1 MKCRNIEIDSKV
13 ELKIKMKYYVTY
25 FSGCLIFVLLLVGC
39 GAKLGTIQVED
50 VNTLIQQADKA
61 INSALE
67 VNAQTLAFEE
77 FEKAETELEKAK
89 DALSKDKGLEALKYA
104 NFAIAHAQIA
114 KQEALQNTI
123 NAETNA
129 SILAKD
135 AELVQQRKNISDQN
149 TKISNL
155 KNGLQ
160 QHQDTEKGLNR
171 RITTLENENREMNNK
186 NRIHINEVTEL
197 NKSLKSLQAR
207 ITRLE
212 TDVRNYGN
220 QAKDMKR
227 KLDAADSIAKSESRQ
242 KRAAIAEAESLK
254 RQMREQAK
262 NYSAKL
268 AEVQKRNVAT
278 EHAEFLRKQAEEARA
293 YVRQLD
299 SNKPVRTGRTSLSTQ
314 QINAGKSVLRSWD
327 RAWNSNNIQA
337 HLDFYIPNVTV
348 NKISVI
354 ESKENQTAINRT
366 QFESDLRQMMT
377 QAWQKTEESTEV
389 EQESVIGTYR
399 LSRLVTPAET
409 EDDTALYQ
417 LWIREI
423 WVHQVQGKWKIY
435 RETWQVYDNIP
446 KL

>member
-1 MKCRNIEIDSKV
+1 MKSRIIEIENKV
-13 ELKIKMKYYVTY
+13 ELKFKLKYYFTC
-25 FSGCLIFVLLLVGC
+25 FSGCLISVLLLVGC

-50 VNTLIQQADKA
+50 VNSLIQQADKA

-67 VNAQTLAFEE
+67 VNAQSLAFEE

-89 DALSKDKGLEALKYA
+89 EALDKDKGLEALKYA
-104 NFAIAHAQIA
+104 NLAITHAQIA
-114 KQEALQNTI
+114 KQKALQNTI

-135 AELVQQRKNISDQN
+135 AELVQQQKNINSQN
-149 TKISNL
+149 TKIRNL
-155 KNGLQ
+155 ESGLQ
-160 QHQDTEKGLNR
+160 QHQDTEKERNR
-171 RITTLENENREMNNK
+171 RITSLENENREMNNK
-186 NRIHINEVTEL
+186 NRLHLIEVTNL
-197 NKSLKSLQAR
+197 NKSLKSIQTR

-212 TDVRNYGN
+212 TELKNYGK
-220 QAKDMKR
+220 QVKDLTR
-227 KLDAADSIAKSESRQ
+227 KLDVADSIAKSESRQ
-242 KRAAIAEAESLK
+242 KRAAIAEAESYK
-254 RQMREQAK
+254 RQMLEQAK

-268 AEVQKRNVAT
+268 AEAQKGNVVA
-278 EHAEFLRKQAEEARA
+278 EHQEFLRKQAEKAHA
-293 YVRQLD
+293 YTRKLD
-299 SNKPVRTGRTSLSTQ
+299 SNKPVRTGRTTLSTQ

-327 RAWNSNNIQA
+327 RAWSGTNLKA
-337 HLDFYIPNVTV
+337 HLDFYIPNVTI
-348 NKISVI
+348 NKIAVI
-354 ESKENQTAINRT
+354 ESKENQITINRI

-423 WVHQVQGKWKIY
+423 WAHQVQGKWKIY
-435 RETWQVYDNIP
+435 RETWQIYDNIP